1 MKDIKKFILESSQ
14 DDLEDMTNDLTKWW
28 YTHCTED
35 GYDSRHAFM
44 DDMKAMADEENDL
57 LVDDAFYYLEDEC
70 GWDRKDI
77 EHWEKDLI
85 AVLVQLASDELNY

>member
-1 MKDIKKFILESSQ
+1 
-14 DDLEDMTNDLTKWW
+14 MTNNLSKWW

-35 GYDSRHAFM
+35 GYDRRHAFM
-44 DDMKAMADEENDL
+44 DDMKAMVNEENDL

-77 EHWEKDLI
+77 ERWEADLI
-85 AVLVQLASDELNY
+85 AVLVQLASDQLNY

>member
-1 MKDIKKFILESSQ
+1 
-14 DDLEDMTNDLTKWW
+14 MTNDLSKWW

-77 EHWEKDLI
+77 ERWEEDLI
-85 AVLVQLASDELNY
+85 AVLAQWANDQLNY

>member
-1 MKDIKKFILESSQ
+1 
-14 DDLEDMTNDLTKWW
+14 MTNNLSKWW

-35 GYDSRHAFM
+35 GYDRRHAFM
-44 DDMKAMADEENDL
+44 DDMKSMADGENDL

-77 EHWEKDLI
+77 EHWEIPYCCISSISK
-85 AVLVQLASDELNY
+85 

>member
-1 MKDIKKFILESSQ
+1 
-14 DDLEDMTNDLTKWW
+14 MTNDLTKWW

-44 DDMKAMADEENDL
+44 DDMKAMADGENDL
-57 LVDDAFYYLEDEC
+57 LVDDAFYYLECEC

-77 EHWEKDLI
+77 ERWEEDLI
-85 AVLVQLASDELNY
+85 AVLVQLTSDQLNY

>member
-1 MKDIKKFILESSQ
+1 
-14 DDLEDMTNDLTKWW
+14 MTNDLSKWW

-77 EHWEKDLI
+77 ERWEEDLI
-85 AVLVQLASDELNY
+85 AVLVQLANDQLNY

>member
-1 MKDIKKFILESSQ
+1 
-14 DDLEDMTNDLTKWW
+14 MTNDLTKWW

-44 DDMKAMADEENDL
+44 DDMKAMANEENDL

-77 EHWEKDLI
+77 ERWEKDLI
-85 AVLVQLASDELNY
+85 AVLVQLANDELNY

>member
-1 MKDIKKFILESSQ
+1 
-14 DDLEDMTNDLTKWW
+14 MTNDLTKWW

-77 EHWEKDLI
+77 ERWEKDLI

>member
-1 MKDIKKFILESSQ
+1 
-14 DDLEDMTNDLTKWW
+14 MTNDLSKWW

-35 GYDSRHAFM
+35 GYDRRHAFM
-44 DDMKAMADEENDL
+44 DDMKSMADGENDL

-77 EHWEKDLI
+77 ERWEKDLI

>member
-14 DDLEDMTNDLTKWW
+14 DNLEDMTNDLTKWW

-77 EHWEKDLI
+77 EHWEEDLI
-85 AVLVQLASDELNY
+85 AVLVQLASDQLNY

>member
-1 MKDIKKFILESSQ
+1 
-14 DDLEDMTNDLTKWW
+14 MTNDLSKWW
-28 YTHCTED
+28 YTHCIED

-77 EHWEKDLI
+77 EHWEKDII
-85 AVLVQLASDELNY
+85 AVLVQLTSDQLNY

>member
-1 MKDIKKFILESSQ
+1 
-14 DDLEDMTNDLTKWW
+14 MTIDLTKWW

-44 DDMKAMADEENDL
+44 DDMKAMANEENDL

-77 EHWEKDLI
+77 ERWEKDLI
-85 AVLVQLASDELNY
+85 AVLVQLANDELNY